1 MKVQIVGVERA
12 SGTSNK
18 SGSPKPYKIGTLH
31 AIIRLDE
38 QNVDDGSRVSKSK
51 GYMGASYS
59 VDPELIAKIEHNT
72 FPLFAELVI
81 EDVMRMGKRESKVME
96 IRPLERAKAP
106 A

>member
-12 SGTSNK
+12 SGVSNK
-18 SGSPKPYKIGTLH
+18 SGTPKPYDMATLH

-38 QNVDDGSRVSKSK
+38 QNVDDGKRISKSK

-59 VDPELIAKIEHNT
+59 VAGDIVAKIEHNT
-72 FPLFAELVI
+72 FPLVAELVI
-81 EDVMRMGKRESKVME
+81 EDVMRFGKKESKVIE
-96 IRPLERAKAP
+96 VRPLERAKAV